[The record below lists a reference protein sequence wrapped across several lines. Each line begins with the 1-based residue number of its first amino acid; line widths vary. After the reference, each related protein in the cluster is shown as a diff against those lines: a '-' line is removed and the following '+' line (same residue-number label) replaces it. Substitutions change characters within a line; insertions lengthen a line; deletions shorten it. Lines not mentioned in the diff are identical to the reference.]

1 MQWLQSVFGSD
12 GSPVVQY
19 VAIFA
24 VIFAVLTVIVLVVR
38 RLGGGGLA
46 DAKRGGQRGRQPRL
60 GIVDVYELDRQRQLI
75 LLRRDNVE
83 HLLLVGG
90 PNDVVIERHIQRG
103 QQRDPALRAETMAE
117 PLAAPFAE
125 TLAEA
130 GPDPFSGLETQAQA
144 AFRPDFSMPIVLA
157 PTVSGPG
164 GALAS
169 AAPLAVPPLNAALLD
184 ESELRPDR
192 STEPR
197 ASETIVTGAR
207 PDAPA
212 RRPMRRTAPPLI
224 NPRPDIASE
233 RPRTEPAP
241 PEEPASPSV
250 PVSAAIPPIP
260 PLPPAERRPVDP
272 AILSDMA
279 RQLEAALARPAS
291 AVAPAPARP
300 APPSFSDPVP
310 VSAPAPEAPSV
321 VDPMA
326 AAMAAPVDPP
336 PPQAEKPAAA
346 PFAITPAPVPAPAP
360 APKTEPF
367 LPAPPPVEP
376 VPQAPPAAVEPRV
389 PPKPEP
395 AAPPAAPPPP
405 KPATP
410 APAKSAANPFSVE
423 EIEAEFARLLGRPLD
438 KRN

>member
-1 MQWLQSVFGSD
+1 M
-12 GSPVVQY
+12 QY

-103 QQRDPALRAETMAE
+103 QQRDPALRPEAMAE

-169 AAPLAVPPLNAALLD
+169 AASLAVPPLDAALLD
-184 ESELRPDR
+184 DSELRPDR
-192 STEPR
+192 VSEPR
-197 ASETIVTGAR
+197 ASEAIVTGPR

-224 NPRPDIASE
+224 NPRPDVASE
-233 RPRTEPAP
+233 RPRTEAAP
-241 PEEPASPSV
+241 PEEPASASV
-250 PVSAAIPPIP
+250 PVPGAIPPIP

-291 AVAPAPARP
+291 AVAPARS
-300 APPSFSDPVP
+300 APPTFSDPVP
-310 VSAPAPEAPSV
+310 VSAPAPEAPAA

-326 AAMAAPVDPP
+326 AAMAAPVDSPL
-336 PPQAEKPAAA
+336 PQAEKPAAA
-346 PFAITPAPVPAPAP
+346 PFAIPPAP
-360 APKTEPF
+360 APKPEPF

-376 VPQAPPAAVEPRV
+376 VPPAPPAAVEPRV
-389 PPKPEP
+389 PPKAEP
-395 AAPPAAPPPP
+395 APPP
-405 KPATP
+405 KAAEP
-410 APAKSAANPFSVE
+410 APAKSAPGKSAPGKSAANPFSVE